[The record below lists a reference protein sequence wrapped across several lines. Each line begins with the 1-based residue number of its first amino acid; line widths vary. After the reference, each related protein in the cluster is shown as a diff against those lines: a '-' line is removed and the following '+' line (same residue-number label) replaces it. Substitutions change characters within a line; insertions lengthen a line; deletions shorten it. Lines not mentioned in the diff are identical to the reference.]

1 MIILGMLFFGCGL
14 IASVVIPFIEPRL
27 IGIWWIWLPVILGY
41 GILAKMCLDAW
52 RQRNNYVKV
61 NEHSISLHSPENQI
75 EKIQWSEISEI
86 RTKNLHLFFGAFL
99 ILFICLAAYCLNRGT
114 FIPGVFFV
122 GGSFFILYAFIIE
135 FIGVRI
141 VDDNLTVIIVYPFWK
156 KKISFSRIKEL
167 SLELSRAGNS
177 KMSPFVILSDAY
189 PDGSVLQHFTAIGQI
204 VTGDIYQVEMTSDFK
219 PYRLDVGF
227 MKCHETPIKPLIH
240 SLSFIKNKTRWG
252 SAFRFGH
259 LKIPEP
265 DFRIIADAMG
275 AKEVLKKIYSDHAF
289 R

>member
-1 MIILGMLFFGCGL
+1 MKKAVNIGL
-14 IASVVIPFIEPRL
+14 LLTRSPHRICRPYNMEETS
-27 IGIWWIWLPVILGY
+27 
-41 GILAKMCLDAW
+41 K
-52 RQRNNYVKV
+52 NY
-61 NEHSISLHSPENQI
+61 
-75 EKIQWSEISEI
+75 W
-86 RTKNLHLFFGAFL
+86 
-99 ILFICLAAYCLNRGT
+99 
-114 FIPGVFFV
+114 
-122 GGSFFILYAFIIE
+122 
-135 FIGVRI
+135 IGVI
-141 VDDNLTVIIVYPFWK
+141 
-156 KKISFSRIKEL
+156 
-167 SLELSRAGNS
+167 SRAHAQVGVEGGFIQLNHGKKAPLQRLHAGDS
-177 KMSPFVILSDAY
+177 IIIYSPRDAY